1 MTPIQHCIGN
11 PGPGHDLKKKKKK
24 KEGWKKRERIGI
36 RIRIEEI
43 SMSLFADDMIKYME
57 NAK

>member
-1 MTPIQHCIGN
+1 MI
-11 PGPGHDLKKKKKK
+11 LKKKKKK
-24 KEGWKKRERIGI
+24 KEGWKKIERTGI